1 MRPFLFILLCL
12 AAASVRA
19 QPSASA
25 PPLEPIPPPPLVSAP
40 EEPPALPETQVAP
53 TTPLPA
59 SPEVVSTPRRE
70 TSEASSLVPPPLP
83 GSTRPALT
91 PGERT
96 QRYPEPG
103 RYRSY
108 SAGPGGF
115 VLICTELV
123 SGAAAGG
130 VLGAAQ
136 ARDGSVASGIM
147 LGGLSFGGAAALYQ
161 YFARVESNEAWL
173 TSIAAGAGFITGFG
187 VASEQGLSQGNRA
200 LLTLASTQL
209 SIVSTLAITAMQ
221 PGDVSGGDTWLVGT
235 TSLYA
240 FIFTGLVQGARGDSD
255 ITPTLAAPAL
265 GLIGGALLTRFLEPH
280 PGQMFAITSIP
291 IAAGL
296 GMARLLERINQQSL
310 YTVLLI
316 TMGSSFLITTAVTIL
331 TGTPEPPALSR
342 ASGFQAVPVP
352 VLIPAGRGSGSV
364 AAGPGLFMRF

>member
-12 AAASVRA
+12 AAASARA

-25 PPLEPIPPPPLVSAP
+25 SPSELIPPPPLVSAP
-40 EEPPALPETQVAP
+40 EEPSAPPETQVAP
-53 TTPLPA
+53 AKPPTAP
-59 SPEVVSTPRRE
+59 PEVPTGPWQETPE
-70 TSEASSLVPPPLP
+70 VSSLPPPPLP
-83 GSTRPALT
+83 GYTGPALS
-91 PGERT
+91 PPERT
-96 QRYPEPG
+96 QRYLEPG

-123 SGAAAGG
+123 SGAVTGG
-130 VLGAAQ
+130 VLGAARD
-136 ARDGSVASGIM
+136 RDGSVASGIM
-147 LGGLSFGGAAALYQ
+147 LGGLSLGTAAALYQ

-187 VASEQGLSQGNRA
+187 VSSELGLSQGNRA
-200 LLTLASTQL
+200 MLTLASTQL
-209 SIVSTLAITAMQ
+209 SIFSTLAITAMQ
-221 PGDVSGGDTWLVGT
+221 PGDVSAGDTWLMGT
-235 TSLYA
+235 SSLYA

-255 ITPTLAAPAL
+255 LTPTLAAPAL
-265 GLIGGALLTRFLEPH
+265 GLIAGALLSMPLEPH

-296 GMARLLERINQQSL
+296 GMARLLERINEQAL

-316 TMGSSFLITTAVTIL
+316 TMGGSFLITTAVTTL
-331 TGTPEPPALSR
+331 NGSPEPQALSR
-342 ASGFQAVPVP
+342 ASGLQAVPVP
-352 VLIPAGRGSGSV
+352 VLIPAGRGSGSI